1 MEKLTEVD
9 ESQLRLNDLAEDEI
23 EIDLREIFFLLLSNW
38 KSILMA
44 ILIGAVILGAYHSFL
59 IQPSYQA
66 DAKIYITNTDSLITF
81 SDLQL
86 SSALTEDYADIIK
99 SRTVLNRVIDD
110 LQLDLNYEEL
120 EELVDVE
127 NPDSTHIIHILV
139 TCNDFELSRNIVNA
153 LLNVGI
159 QQIYQII
166 GSGEPTVIDYSEA
179 EAIKDVTPGLFRYV
193 AIGGALGAFV
203 ICALLVV
210 RLLTNTTM
218 RSEEDVD
225 RYLHLPVLAAVPYY
239 QEKQ

>member
-1 MEKLTEVD
+1 MEKITEVD
-9 ESQLRLNDLAEDEI
+9 EAQLRLNELSEDEI
-23 EIDLREIFFLLLSNW
+23 EIDLREIFFALLTNW
-38 KSILMA
+38 KSIFMA
-44 ILIGAVILGAYHSFL
+44 FLIGAVILGAYHSFL
-59 IQPSYQA
+59 LQSSYQA
-66 DAKIYITNTDSLITF
+66 DAKIYITNTDSLISF

-86 SSALTEDYADIIK
+86 SAALTDDYADIIQ
-99 SRTVLNRVIDD
+99 SRTVLNRVIDQ

-120 EELVDVE
+120 KELIEIE

-139 TCNDFELSRNIVNA
+139 TCNDFVLSRNIANA
-153 LLNVGI
+153 LLNI
-159 QQIYQII
+159 AIDQIYQII

-179 EAIKDVTPGLFRYV
+179 EAVKDVTPSLFRYL
-193 AIGGALGAFV
+193 AIGGVVGAFL

-239 QEKQ
+239 RENQ